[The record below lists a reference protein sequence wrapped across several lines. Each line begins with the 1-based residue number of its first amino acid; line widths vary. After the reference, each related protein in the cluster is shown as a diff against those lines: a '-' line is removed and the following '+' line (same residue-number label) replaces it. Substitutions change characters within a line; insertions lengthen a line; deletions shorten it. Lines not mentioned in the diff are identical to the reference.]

1 MWRGFWIP
9 LLSILIAAI
18 WADVVHAQESE
29 TVYVLAG
36 KLLDVRAGRLLTDQ
50 VIVIRGERIERVVP
64 ASEATPLPCTPLSC
78 WAGPT
83 AWARWRRAS
92 SPT

>member
-1 MWRGFWIP
+1 MRRLSF
-9 LLSILIAAI
+9 LLLFLLLVTSPA
-18 WADVVHAQESE
+18 HAEEAE

-64 ASEATPLPCTPLSC
+64 ASEAALPHGAELGRPRGRAR
-78 WAGPT
+78 AGQV
-83 AWARWRRAS
+83 R
-92 SPT
+92 